1 MCAGAASITNI
12 KGLWSFLSE
21 QVEDLLSVG
30 DSVGN
35 SKIFVPAAQLCTD
48 VIQSNTF
55 VAVSLQEEEEKKVSE
70 WKTCRKFILPSRAP
84 ERHGSVTVGK

>member
-1 MCAGAASITNI
+1 MCITDI
-12 KGLWSFLSE
+12 KGLWSFLGE

-48 VIQSNTF
+48 I
-55 VAVSLQEEEEKKVSE
+55 
-70 WKTCRKFILPSRAP
+70 I
-84 ERHGSVTVGK
+84 